1 MVLKNILPF
10 LKTNSSPNSTPTSQQ
25 QPNYNNTNTPF
36 VPPIP
41 LSPRDFQ
48 EQNDHVAAQA
58 VQTTQTTQQ
67 SSSPTSPRSSN
78 CPSNMTNSNPV
89 SCSPRNGNNPLVAFG
104 QAVMSRRTKRAY
116 SVATAPEHAHRTNA
130 NRVVVVGGS
139 AIPSSVNSSPTSTA
153 NQVSS
158 SPQNYYLRKTNEERK
173 KELLQDFEM
182 RKVII
187 YSNCK
192 RLRAL
197 LDVLIERARPHQI
210 QNVSYVLAQ
219 ISIVNSTGL
228 SPTTET
234 DLKIVKQEL
243 NMINLEVFR
252 LSLLL
257 SESCKREYIT
267 EEELL
272 NDPKIGN
279 LGCESVILKILLREL
294 SEMEKELERMHRKC
308 RANKKKPQETPQP
321 QPPKKNGIFGR
332 RRNNSALERPTSM
345 VLEKYSQRRNSL
357 DYYRSPTM
365 EELGQETMNKVKE
378 RVSICQFRTVTK
390 ELHLDNGIELVLQK
404 RFEEMKTKLANTNP
418 FDIDIYNPLPSK
430 KELLSEEYWKK
441 FLENHMGFS
450 DIEFSRPLSN
460 FVERIAQEG
469 DSITSLQTNSSSPQH
484 EASTSSYIE

>member
-1 MVLKNILPF
+1 MVLKNLIPF
-10 LKTNSSPNSTPTSQQ
+10 LKSSSSSSTTNSSTTSPQLPSQQ
-25 QPNYNNTNTPF
+25 PYPPF
-36 VPPIP
+36 ISSLPI
-41 LSPRDFQ
+41 SPRDHQ
-48 EQNDHVAAQA
+48 EQNDHVAAVQA
-58 VQTTQTTQQ
+58 VSGVPMSIQTPNFG
-67 SSSPTSPRSSN
+67 SSPQGAWT
-78 CPSNMTNSNPV
+78 
-89 SCSPRNGNNPLVAFG
+89 FG
-104 QAVMSRRTKRAY
+104 QAVMSSASSSSSSRRTKRSC
-116 SVATAPEHAHRTNA
+116 SVATAPEHAHRNV
-130 NRVVVVGGS
+130 NNIQNGNGFSNPNGV
-139 AIPSSVNSSPTSTA
+139 PSSLPSNINDMVFTPKASYVA
-153 NQVSS
+153 
-158 SPQNYYLRKTNEERK
+158 RKTNEERK

-182 RKVII
+182 RKVIV

-243 NMINLEVFR
+243 NSINLEVFR

-272 NDPKIGN
+272 NDPQIGN

-308 RANKKKPQETPQP
+308 RANKKKPQETPPPQP
-321 QPPKKNGIFGR
+321 QKKSGFFGR
-332 RRNNSALERPTSM
+332 RRNMSALERPTSM
-345 VLEKYSQRRNSL
+345 VVEKYNQRRNSL
-357 DYYRSPTM
+357 DFYRSPTL

-378 RVSICQFRTVTK
+378 RVAVCQFRTVTK
-390 ELHLDNGIELVLQK
+390 ELHLDNGIELILQK
-404 RFEEMKTKLANTNP
+404 RLEEMKTKLANTSP
-418 FDIDIYNPLPSK
+418 FDIDIYNPLPSRR
-430 KELLSEEYWKK
+430 ELLSEEYWKK

-450 DIEFSRPLSN
+450 DVEFARPLSN
-460 FVERIAQEG
+460 FMDRIAHEG
-469 DSITSLQTNSSSPQH
+469 DVVTMTMTTTTSKNSSSR
-484 EASTSSYIE
+484 E